1 MCYYYY
7 RKCKRIHRGVV
18 MQGKKSVTIND
29 VARVAGVSNATVSR
43 YINNKTFVTGE
54 KAEKI
59 EQAIEK
65 LSYKPNRIAR
75 GLKMQ
80 RAMQIMV
87 VVPDIRNPY
96 YAGMYATVQRL
107 ANNRGFTAILFNT
120 NEEEKKELEAIRLVT
135 ELGCDGL
142 IFCSTSDNEDIICQL
157 QALDIPVVT
166 SNTFGSMIFDT
177 VHGIKSG
184 QGVYLGTSHLIA
196 YNHVKIAYAGGT
208 PHSILNKR
216 RLSGYERA
224 MREHKLS
231 IRKEYEFAGAFT
243 VQGGIA
249 AGEYF
254 CRLPEMPTAV
264 ACANDMIAIGV
275 MQYLQR
281 IGKRVPEDVSVVGMD
296 NVEYAEYFN
305 PSITTVSNDSSEF
318 ADKAMDLL
326 FSRIDGSYEGKPREC
341 LCDRRLIVRNST
353 RRI

>member
-1 MCYYYY
+1 
-7 RKCKRIHRGVV
+7 
-18 MQGKKSVTIND
+18 
-29 VARVAGVSNATVSR
+29 
-43 YINNKTFVTGE
+43 
-54 KAEKI
+54 
-59 EQAIEK
+59 
-65 LSYKPNRIAR
+65 
-75 GLKMQ
+75 
-80 RAMQIMV
+80 
-87 VVPDIRNPY
+87 
-96 YAGMYATVQRL
+96 
-107 ANNRGFTAILFNT
+107 
-120 NEEEKKELEAIRLVT
+120 
-135 ELGCDGL
+135 
-142 IFCSTSDNEDIICQL
+142 
-157 QALDIPVVT
+157 
-166 SNTFGSMIFDT
+166 MIFDT

-184 QGVYLGTSHLIA
+184 QGVYLGTSHLIE

-224 MREHKLS
+224 MREHKLP